1 MITPTFLFY
10 FVVCFNQMLQVTSQE
25 CQVITTTTTKNCGE
39 NNAIENIPT
48 SRIARGKN
56 GPKGWFNYCLNLFS
70 I

>member
-10 FVVCFNQMLQVTSQE
+10 FAICFNQMLQVTSQE
-25 CQVITTTTTKNCGE
+25 CQVITTTTKHCEE

-48 SRIARGKN
+48 SRITRGKK
-56 GPKGWFNYCLNLFS
+56 GPKGLFNYCLNLFS